1 MGWCC
6 LGKVDLLMAGGAAE
20 VLLISRSCPLP
31 LLRSHSP
38 LLLFFCFL
46 VFAEMGATSTASGR
60 LEVNLLLFGKRGGKS
75 HFGLLIA
82 SFSGIRGLKILPS
95 QPLAA
100 AYIDATKQDPK
111 EPSG

>member
-1 MGWCC
+1 
-6 LGKVDLLMAGGAAE
+6 
-20 VLLISRSCPLP
+20 
-31 LLRSHSP
+31 
-38 LLLFFCFL
+38 
-46 VFAEMGATSTASGR
+46 MGAISTASGR